1 MWKIPLFDIGFDKQE
16 KEAVRQVLDSGWL
29 TMGGETERFEQRF
42 SEYMNVK
49 HAIAVSN
56 CTAALHLANLALGIG
71 EGDEV
76 ICPSLSFVAGANSII
91 YTGAKPVF
99 ADVTGLTDFNI
110 SPDDIAAK
118 ISKKSK
124 AIQIL
129 HYAGN
134 PCNMSSIME
143 IADNYGLSV
152 IEDCAHAV
160 NSKYKGKRL
169 GSIGDFSIYSFSKFA
184 YCNVLGGVGFKN
196 YEFNQFFN
204 EHLKKSSK
212 TLATIINLIKLLSTY
227 NINRGGGK
235 VVNLGLTNGLTSMA
249 YSRYTDSLVPSRGSI
264 NMFEKQFKKEC
275 ILRLENYQYIKEALD
290 EYGVFE
296 HLTGNISVIP
306 YAVPLKLPLKIS
318 QRIVKKLRILGLE
331 TGIYNF
337 DIDRFMPEPNFI
349 KTILL
354 PCHSNLSRTTISSM
368 IDIIVSEIRA

>member
-1 MWKIPLFDIGFDKQE
+1 MNNGMLLEPGPT
-16 KEAVRQVLDSGWL
+16 LDSLKKYFTSISDSAFDSEADNFNYCGSGKAAISSILSYLHFTGVLKDKMSPILVPRW
-29 TMGGETERFEQRF
+29 MGVEVYGVMMRYSFPTFDAH
-42 SEYMNVK
+42 SNAKVL
-49 HAIAVSN
+49 IAYHQYGFPQDMDRI
-56 CTAALHLANLALGIG
+56 L
-71 EGDEV
+71 D
-76 ICPSLSFVAGANSII
+76 
-91 YTGAKPVF
+91 F
-99 ADVTGLTDFNI
+99 AQ
-110 SPDDIAAK
+110 
-118 ISKKSK
+118 SKKM
-124 AIQIL
+124 I
-129 HYAGN
+129 
-134 PCNMSSIME
+134 
-143 IADNYGLSV
+143 V